1 MKKLLPLILIFG
13 AGCIAVPSNEYSFG
27 DFKVKTP
34 KDMEVEDISI
44 QGKGSNFTFK
54 AKKISSRNNPAVIT
68 STGEEQV
75 KIIEATGKVAAD
87 VAAQVARSM
96 VK

>member
-1 MKKLLPLILIFG
+1 MKKLLPIGLIIFT
-13 AGCIAVPSNEYSFG
+13 GCVAIPSNEYSFG

-44 QGKGSNFTFK
+44 QGRGSNFTFK
-54 AKKISSRNNPAVIT
+54 AKKIASRNNPAVIT

-87 VAAQVARSM
+87 VASQVARSM